1 MADNYLEKKFEEYA
15 AAKAGRRAPH
25 RMSPAGNRQGVVEFK
40 FPRRRVVVAVP
51 DADAVIE
58 AFCNAGCQ
66 VAFCGTDIDGGQ
78 AYAEA
83 VGAQFNPVNEFC
95 AETLCRAMSRVMKA
109 WRDIEIVIC
118 TADMAPAIT
127 SHWRTLRSALPMEP
141 DYGRVVVIGPE
152 TAKIPAI
159 PNATVNAIV
168 CRDIDN
174 AVASACLFS
183 HCRNAARCRDK
194 PSPLSKN
201 PTPAALRRDDGNLP
215 PISTPTSRA
224 DALPCVQRQ
233 CRQAATLPPEGCGF
247 STSAAAPRC
256 GCA

>member
-141 DYGRVVVIGPE
+141 DYGRVVVIGSE
-152 TAKIPAI
+152 TAEIPAI
-159 PNATVNAIV
+159 SNATVNAIV

-174 AVASACLFS
+174 AVASACLFF
-183 HCRNAARCRDK
+183 
-194 PSPLSKN
+194 
-201 PTPAALRRDDGNLP
+201 ALPECGAVSGQT
-215 PISTPTSRA
+215 IST
-224 DALPCVQRQ
+224 L
-233 CRQAATLPPEGCGF
+233 
-247 STSAAAPRC
+247 
-256 GCA
+256 

>member
-1 MADNYLEKKFEEYA
+1 MKNMPPQ
-15 AAKAGRRAPH
+15 RRADALPLSVAS
-25 RMSPAGNRQGVVEFK
+25 RKPSGVVEFK

-118 TADMAPAIT
+118 TADMAQAII

-141 DYGRVVVIGPE
+141 DYGRVVVIGSN
-152 TAKIPAI
+152 TAEIPAI

-174 AVASACLFS
+174 AVASACLFF
-183 HCRNAARCRDK
+183 
-194 PSPLSKN
+194 
-201 PTPAALRRDDGNLP
+201 ALPECGAVSGQI
-215 PISTPTSRA
+215 IST
-224 DALPCVQRQ
+224 L
-233 CRQAATLPPEGCGF
+233 
-247 STSAAAPRC
+247 
-256 GCA
+256 

>member
-15 AAKAGRRAPH
+15 AAKAGRRTPH
-25 RMSPAGNRQGVVEFK
+25 RMSPAGNRQGVMEFK

-95 AETLCRAMSRVMKA
+95 AETLCQAMSRVMKA

-141 DYGRVVVIGPE
+141 DYGRVVVIGSE
-152 TAKIPAI
+152 TAEIPAI

-183 HCRNAARCRDK
+183 RCRNAARCRDK

-201 PTPAALRRDDGNLP
+201 PTPAALRRDDGSLP

>member
-141 DYGRVVVIGPE
+141 DYGRVVVIGSE
-152 TAKIPAI
+152 AAEIPAI

-183 HCRNAARCRDK
+183 HCRNVVQCRDK

-201 PTPAALRRDDGNLP
+201 PTPAALRRDDGSLP

-224 DALPCVQRQ
+224 DALPYAQRQ